1 MQSKGNVLFSG
12 SKKLLGF
19 GIQFQRVLFI
29 ALLVFYLATMS
40 CNGGHLGFSIDMKN
54 TF

>member
-12 SKKLLGF
+12 SKNLLGF

-29 ALLVFYLATMS
+29 ALLVFYLATKLVETKLLYRTNMT
-40 CNGGHLGFSIDMKN
+40 KY
-54 TF
+54 